1 MEELI
6 GMLGSMELVV
16 GMRLHSL
23 IFATAG
29 GAPVVGIS
37 YDVKVD
43 SFIKDIGSEFCI
55 PMDELT
61 TEGLKAYI
69 DAVMA
74 QPESRAEEAQTRLK
88 AMEHINREA
97 AKRLLQAEGGK

>member
-1 MEELI
+1 VL
-6 GMLGSMELVV
+6 

-43 SFIKDIGSEFCI
+43 SFIKDIGSTACVS
-55 PMDELT
+55 LT
-61 TEGLKAYI
+61 GLRAEVLCRHI
-69 DAVMA
+69 DTMMEQENERLGDAV
-74 QPESRAEEAQTRLK
+74 RKRLQE
-88 AMEHINREA
+88 MERSNGLAA
-97 AKRLLQAEGGK
+97 AKLLSQERRRA